1 MFHSTPWLGM
11 SSHPRPSR
19 VRGEEGGGE
28 GKKMKRERESPSKQ
42 RSLNDPETVRT
53 NAKKAL
59 LQTLW
64 KRKEVVDDVDVTQDK
79 VEEIA
84 NQIEEE
90 LYSLHGD
97 INTKYKTKYRSLLF
111 NLKDTNNQ
119 VSGVNNNQ
127 V

>member
-1 MFHSTPWLGM
+1 M
-11 SSHPRPSR
+11 
-19 VRGEEGGGE
+19 GEEE
-28 GKKMKRERESPSKQ
+28 GRKVKKERLSPSKQ
-42 RSLNDPETVRT
+42 RSLNNPETVRT

-59 LQTLW
+59 VQTLW
-64 KRKEVVDDVDVTQDK
+64 RRKEAVDDVMVTQDQ

-84 NQIEEE
+84 SQIEEE

-119 VSGVNNNQ
+119 VRATLCTAISIHIYMIEKNTCLL
-127 V
+127 

>member
-1 MFHSTPWLGM
+1 MVIGM
-11 SSHPRPSR
+11 SSHSRPSR
-19 VRGEEGGGE
+19 FRGEEGGGE
-28 GKKMKRERESPSKQ
+28 AKKIKRERESPSKQ

-64 KRKEVVDDVDVTQDK
+64 KRKEAVDDVDVTQEK

-90 LYSLHGD
+90 LYNLHGD

-119 VSGVNNNQ
+119 VSEVNK
-127 V
+127 